1 MNEKMQNYKL
11 YATTFPSFVAIQKT
25 SFCWFISNGLGNE
38 LSKFSSI
45 HDFTGNIE
53 VYIFGQEYKLKKPKY
68 NEFESK
74 QQDVTYSANI
84 FLPVEIRNDKSNIIC
99 TKKSVFIGTLPLMT
113 DKATFIINGCER
125 VIISQIIRS
134 PGVYINRHKNHNFY
148 EATLISSNGSWL
160 NFKPEYSK
168 SDKKHISI
176 QSIYVYID
184 KFTKIDVVQ
193 LLKNMGL
200 NFESIYQISKYPEFV
215 KTLTKSLEALEN
227 SEDNQTMFSKL
238 LNLGYLNIGK
248 IGRLKLNQK
257 LNLHISDN
265 LNLLT
270 YQDIIN
276 IIDLLFITNKN
287 NGPQDDVDHLQNKT
301 VRSVGELLGG
311 QVYISLKRLDRILKD
326 RLTLCDPFKLTI
338 NTVIDPKPLITL
350 MKQFFG
356 SSQLSQFMDQTNP
369 LSALTHKRRM
379 SLLGPG
385 GLNRD
390 RISFVVRDIHP
401 SHYGRICPI
410 ETPEGQNAGLIG
422 SLTTCGRANK
432 YGFLET
438 PFWKVI
444 NGYVVK
450 TGKPFYLTADI
461 EDYYKIATADLLINS
476 KNEILSKSVTVRY
489 KQNFINVS
497 SHEIDF
503 IPVSTIQVLSPAAA
517 LIPFLEHDDA
527 NRALMGSNMQR
538 QAVPLLFSQ
547 KPIIGTGLENQ
558 VAIDSGMAIVS
569 IKKGV
574 VTYVS
579 SDSIVIK
586 DFLGNEIFYD
596 LEKYQKS
603 NQDTCFNNKPIVW
616 VGEHIN
622 KGQIIA
628 DGPGTKGG
636 ELSLGQ
642 NLIVAYMPWDGY
654 NFEDA
659 ILINERLVYDD
670 IFTSVHIEKYEVE
683 IRQVQSSTDI
693 VTRNIPYTNAS
704 SIQNLDDNGIIK
716 KGTFVKPGDIL
727 VGKVTPKIES
737 EQLPEEKLLRAI
749 FGEKAKDVRDTSLRV
764 PAGEYGRILDIRVF
778 DGDNGDELAVG
789 TEKLIKVRMAQVR
802 KIQVGDKIAG
812 RHGNKG
818 IISRILARQDMP
830 YLPDGTPVDII
841 LNPLGVPSRMNVGQ
855 LYECLLGFS
864 GDKLNRRFKI
874 LPFDEMYKK
883 ESSRILISKKLRD
896 ASIFKNQSWIF
907 NPYSPGK
914 MILTDGRTGNYF
926 ENPITVGKAY
936 MLKLIHLVDDKIHAR
951 STGPYSLVTQ
961 QPLGGKSRNGGQ
973 RFGEMEVWALEAYGA
988 AHTLQEL
995 LTVKSDDMA
1004 GRNDLFAAILN
1015 NEKFP
1020 SPGIPESFKVL
1031 LRELQSMGLDINTY
1045 KMNVFGSNETYV
1057 KKIDLMKGSTANLR
1071 LFSPVTNDI
1080 NLTF

>member
-1 MNEKMQNYKL
+1 MKKKMQNHKL
-11 YATTFPSFVAIQKT
+11 YATTFPSFVAIQKI

-53 VYIFGQEYKLKKPKY
+53 VRIFGQDYKLKKPTY
-68 NEFESK
+68 SEFESK
-74 QQDVTYSANI
+74 QQDVTYSASI
-84 FLPVEIRNDKSNIIC
+84 FLPVEICDHKSNVIC
-99 TKKSVFIGTLPLMT
+99 RKRNVFLGTLPLMT
-113 DKATFIINGCER
+113 DKATFIVNGCER

-134 PGVYINRHKNHNFY
+134 SGIYINKHKIHNFY
-148 EATLISSNGSWL
+148 EATLISRNGSWL
-160 NFKPEYSK
+160 KFQPEYSK
-168 SDKKHISI
+168 DDKECTSI
-176 QSIYVYID
+176 QSIYVCID
-184 KFTKIDVVQ
+184 KFTKIDVTQ
-193 LLKNMGL
+193 LLNNMGL
-200 NFESIYQISKYPEFV
+200 NFELIYQISKYPNFIS
-215 KTLTKSLEALEN
+215 TLITNADIFKN
-227 SEDNQTMFSKL
+227 DEDIQVVFLKL
-238 LNLGYLNIGK
+238 LNLGYLNVGK

-257 LNLHISDN
+257 LGSHISEKIN
-265 LNLLT
+265 VLT
-270 YQDIIN
+270 YSDIIN
-276 IIDLLFITNKN
+276 IIDLLFLTNKN
-287 NGPQDDVDHLQNKT
+287 GGPQDDVDHLQNKT
-301 VRSVGELLGG
+301 VRSVGELLGY
-311 QVYISLKRLDRILKD
+311 QVAISFKRLNRIIKD
-326 RLTLCDPFKLTI
+326 RLTLCDPLKLTP
-338 NTVIDPKPLITL
+338 TVLIDPKPLITL

-410 ETPEGQNAGLIG
+410 ETPEGQNAGLIA
-422 SLTTCGRANK
+422 SLTTCGRVNK

-438 PFWKVI
+438 PFWKVT
-444 NGYVVK
+444 NGHVVK
-450 TGKPFYLTADI
+450 KGKPFYLTADI
-461 EDYYKIATADLLINS
+461 EDYFKIAPADILING
-476 KNEILSKSVTVRY
+476 KNKILSESVTVRY
-489 KQNFINVS
+489 KQ
-497 SHEIDF
+497 DF
-503 IPVSTIQVLSPAAA
+503 ISILSSEVDFISVSAIQVLSPAAA

-527 NRALMGSNMQR
+527 NRALMGANMQR

-547 KPIIGTGLENQ
+547 KPIVGTGLENQ
-558 VAIDSGMAIVS
+558 VAVDSGMAVTS

-579 SDSIVIK
+579 SNNIVIK
-586 DFLGNEIFYD
+586 DFYGDEITYN

-603 NQDTCFNNKPIVW
+603 NQDTCFNNRPIVW
-616 VGEHIN
+616 VGEHVYC
-622 KGQIIA
+622 GQIIA
-628 DGPGTKGG
+628 DGPGTNGG

-642 NLIVAYMPWDGY
+642 NLTVAYMPWDGY

-683 IRQVQSSTDI
+683 IRQVQNGTDVI
-693 VTRNIPYTNAS
+693 TRDIPYTNVLN
-704 SIQNLDDNGIIK
+704 IQNLDNNGIIK

-737 EQLPEEKLLRAI
+737 DQLPEEKLLRAI

-764 PAGEYGRILDIRVF
+764 PNGEYGRVLDIRVF
-778 DGDNGDELAVG
+778 SHENGDELTVG
-789 TEKLIKVRMAQVR
+789 TQKLIRVRIAQVR
-802 KIQVGDKIAG
+802 KIQIGDKIAG

-818 IISRILARQDMP
+818 IISRVLARQDMP
-830 YLPDGTPVDII
+830 YLPDGTPVDVI

-874 LPFDEMYKK
+874 LPFDEMYQK
-883 ESSRILISKKLRD
+883 ESSRILINNKLRY
-896 ASIFKNQSWIF
+896 ASIIKNQSWVF

-914 MILTDGRTGNYF
+914 IVLTDGRTGSYF
-926 ENPITVGKAY
+926 ENPVTIGKAY

-988 AHTLQEL
+988 AYTLQEL
-995 LTVKSDDMA
+995 LTVKSDDIR
-1004 GRNDLFAAILN
+1004 GRNDLFSAILN
-1015 NEKFP
+1015 NDAFP
-1020 SPGIPESFKVL
+1020 SPNTPESFKVL

-1045 KMNVFGSNETYV
+1045 EMNIFNSGEAYTKEVNLMHNSG
-1057 KKIDLMKGSTANLR
+1057 IDSK
-1071 LFSPVTNDI
+1071 LFSPDTDDI
-1080 NLTF
+1080 NFTF

>member
-1 MNEKMQNYKL
+1 MDKKIHNHKL
-11 YATTFPSFVAIQKT
+11 YVTTFPSFIDIQKT
-25 SFCWFISNGLGNE
+25 SFCWFISNGLKNE
-38 LSKFSSI
+38 ISKFSSI

-53 VYIFGQEYKLKKPKY
+53 VHFFSDGYKLKKPKY

-74 QQDVTYSANI
+74 QQETTYSAHI
-84 FLPVEIRNDKSNIIC
+84 YIPIEVRDYKSNIIC
-99 TKKSVFIGTLPLMT
+99 HKKNVFLGTLPLMT

-134 PGVYINRHKNHNFY
+134 SGIYINKHKNYNFF

-160 NFKPEYSK
+160 NFKPEYNK
-168 SDKKHISI
+168 KDKEYTSI
-176 QSIYVYID
+176 ESINVCID
-184 KFTKIDVVQ
+184 KFTNINVIQ
-193 LLKNMGL
+193 LLNEMGL
-200 NFESIYQISKYPEFV
+200 SSELVYQISKYSNF
-215 KTLTKSLEALEN
+215 TKILIKN
-227 SEDNQTMFSKL
+227 SELLQNTEGSQGIFLKL

-248 IGRLKLNQK
+248 VGRLKLNQR
-257 LNLHISDN
+257 LNSHISEKV
-265 LNLLT
+265 NLLT
-270 YQDIIN
+270 YLDIIN
-276 IIDLLFITNKN
+276 IIDLLVITNKN

-301 VRSVGELLGG
+301 VRSVGELLGY
-311 QVYISLKRLDRILKD
+311 QVAVGLKRLDRIVKD
-326 RLTLCDPFKLTI
+326 RLTLSNPFNLTPSI
-338 NTVIDPKPLITL
+338 LIDPKPLITI

-385 GLNRD
+385 GLNKD

-410 ETPEGQNAGLIG
+410 ETPEGQNAGLIS
-422 SLTTCGRANK
+422 SLTTCGKINK

-438 PFWKVI
+438 PFWKVV
-444 NGYVVK
+444 NGYVIK

-461 EDYYKIATADLLINS
+461 EDYFKIAPADTLIS
-476 KNEILSKSVTVRY
+476 HKNKILSKFVTVRY
-489 KQNFINVS
+489 KQEFISIPSIKINFIS
-497 SHEIDF
+497 
-503 IPVSTIQVLSPAAA
+503 VSTVQVFSPAAA

-558 VAIDSGMAIVS
+558 VAIDSGMAILS
-569 IKKGV
+569 IKAGI

-579 SDSIVIK
+579 SNYITIK
-586 DFLGNEIFYD
+586 DFDNNDIVYN

-616 VGEHIN
+616 VGEHI
-622 KGQIIA
+622 KCGQIIA
-628 DGPGTKGG
+628 DGPGTSGG

-670 IFTSVHIEKYEVE
+670 IFTSIHIEKYEVE
-683 IRQVQSSTDI
+683 IREVQNSTDI
-693 VTRNIPYTNAS
+693 ITRDIPYINTLN
-704 SIQNLDDNGIIK
+704 IQNLDKEGIIK
-716 KGTFVKPGDIL
+716 KGTFVKPDDIL

-737 EQLPEEKLLRAI
+737 DQLPEEKLLRAI
-749 FGEKAKDVRDTSLRV
+749 FGEKAKNVRDTSLRV
-764 PAGEYGRILDIRVF
+764 PSGEYGRILDVHVF
-778 DGDNGDELAVG
+778 SDENGDELSTG
-789 TEKLIKVRMAQVR
+789 IRKLVRIRMAQLR
-802 KIQVGDKIAG
+802 KIQIGDKIAG

-818 IISRILARQDMP
+818 IISRILPRQDMP

-874 LPFDEMYKK
+874 LPFDEMYNK
-883 ESSRILISKKLRD
+883 ESSRILINKKLRE
-896 ASIFKNQSWIF
+896 ASIIKNQAWIF

-914 MILTDGRTGNYF
+914 IILTDGRTGDCF

-951 STGPYSLVTQ
+951 ATGPYSLVTQ

-995 LTVKSDDMA
+995 LTIKSDDIE
-1004 GRNDLFAAILN
+1004 GRNDLFAAIIN
-1015 NEKFP
+1015 NSKFP
-1020 SPGIPESFKVL
+1020 SPGIPESFKIL
-1031 LRELQSMGLDINTY
+1031 LKELQSMGLDINTY
-1045 KMNVFGSNETYV
+1045 EMNLFNSDEIYSKEVN
-1057 KKIDLMKGSTANLR
+1057 LMKDTEINLKE
-1071 LFSPVTNDI
+1071 FSPINN